1 MDKVKNTKKYDI
13 NRAAESHVLSI
24 LHRLGYEATLAFGH
38 KATMALGN
46 KKDVDII
53 VFKPDGRIS
62 KIDVIGTADHRDWS
76 VNAKKFF
83 RRKGLYIVLVCFSN
97 KISDPNECP
106 SVWVVPLRDLK
117 QFIKE
122 SRTRTVV
129 SHSTLVKEG
138 EKYFQA
144 WDIIA

>member
-1 MDKVKNTKKYDI
+1 MTKANTKKYDI
-13 NRAAESHVLSI
+13 NLAAEFHVLSI
-24 LHRLGYEATLAFGH
+24 LHRLGYKATLALGH
-38 KATMALGN
+38 KAAMSLGN

-53 VFKPDGRIS
+53 IFMPDGRTA
-62 KIDVIGTADHRDWS
+62 KIDVIGTSSHRDWLI
-76 VNAKKFF
+76 NAQKLA
-83 RRKGLYIVLVCFSN
+83 RRKGFYIVLVCFSN

-117 QFIKE
+117 KFIKE
-122 SRTRTVV
+122 NRTRTIV

-144 WDIIA
+144 WDIIV